1 MLTFEEAKRLLNY
14 DPAMGVFT
22 WKVKVNSSVHAG
34 DVAGWDDGSGYI
46 RIKIK
51 GKAYKAHRLAWFM
64 HYGEWPNMNID
75 HIDRCRSNNEIQN
88 LRLASHYENSVNK
101 GKRTNNKSGIKG
113 VNWEVK
119 NKKWKAQIQADG
131 KKIYLGLFDDIE
143 LAEIV
148 VMAARDK
155 LHGEFACHS

>member
-1 MLTFEEAKRLLNY
+1 
-14 DPAMGVFT
+14 
-22 WKVKVNSSVHAG
+22 
-34 DVAGWDDGSGYI
+34 
-46 RIKIK
+46 
-51 GKAYKAHRLAWFM
+51 
-64 HYGEWPNMNID
+64 MNID

-101 GKRTNNKSGIKG
+101 GKRPNNKSGVKG
-113 VNWEVK
+113 VNWEAR

-131 KKIYLGLFDDIE
+131 RKIYLGLFEDIE